1 VAFAQA
7 SAGVSTASGLTYS
20 EVGNFVFG
28 IDTVY
33 DDSFTAVDATK
44 ASPECTSDFSNTANA
59 NGMFGCMF
67 GNAAALNVGRFVPDH
82 FDTTVVQVGGVPM
95 ACATGLTCPLLFNG
109 MVYSGQPFK
118 FTVTAKN
125 AGSAT
130 TLNYDTTL
138 GFAKTTNLT
147 VWDGL
152 GSTTPVAAAGAGTL
166 GVTSPA
172 SFTAGV
178 ATEAAEKYTFTAT
191 PSPPTNIY
199 IRAIDTDAVS
209 SLRTTNPTTTSVE
222 GGVKVV
228 SGRIKVSNAYGS
240 ELLPLTLSATV
251 QYYNAAGSWVTSL
264 TDSATALAF
273 KTSYTVGSGATAVTL
288 TPLTGIVSAGSLSI
302 KLGKPTLGGGS
313 TPAITPTTKPS
324 YLLPVDGQATFG
336 IYKGNSNFI
345 YMRESY

>member
-1 VAFAQA
+1 MSANAVSAAKFVKGTTAASPATPIFTFAA
-7 SAGVSTASGLTYS
+7 TP
-20 EVGNFVFG
+20 
-28 IDTVY
+28 TVP
-33 DDSFTAVDATK
+33 TAVFVRATE
-44 ASPECTSDFSNTANA
+44 STGVDNVTS
-59 NGMFGCMF
+59 
-67 GNAAALNVGRFVPDH
+67 
-82 FDTTVVQVGGVPM
+82 
-95 ACATGLTCPLLFNG
+95 
-109 MVYSGQPFK
+109 
-118 FTVTAKN
+118 
-125 AGSAT
+125 
-130 TLNYDTTL
+130 
-138 GFAKTTNLT
+138 
-147 VWDGL
+147 
-152 GSTTPVAAAGAGTL
+152 L
-166 GVTSPA
+166 GVA
-172 SFTAGV
+172 H
-178 ATEAAEKYTFTAT
+178 
-191 PSPPTNIY
+191 
-199 IRAIDTDAVS
+199 
-209 SLRTTNPTTTSVE
+209 E